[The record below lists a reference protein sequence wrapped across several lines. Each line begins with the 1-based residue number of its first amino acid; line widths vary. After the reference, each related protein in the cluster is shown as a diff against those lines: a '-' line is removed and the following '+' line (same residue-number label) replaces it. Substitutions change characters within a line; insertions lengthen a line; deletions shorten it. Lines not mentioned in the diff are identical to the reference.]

1 MSSGHPEPDPRHRA
15 FLSRAVAPN
24 LYTSTLHPEFIPAL
38 VTANLMTPHL
48 WHWAEQSMAGV
59 DVANPTA
66 ALQAIHR
73 FLNKKFYHA
82 NGHEYASIWGLQETR
97 HVTDPEEREASE
109 YAMRMIETSTRSPWA
124 ESLKPLLHD
133 GLFPLVVYGTVDVL
147 RVQGR
152 RLGKRALGV
161 TSCLD
166 ECALAVAI
174 AIAAG
179 VCRWEDV
186 VFLGSPLHYTVYI
199 RTPDG
204 GVWMNAKREMHTR
217 SGWAEHCAGFEE
229 EHRAREMTEMIGAVD
244 RVICAQ
250 GLAVFPHGKLSGN
263 RDAVARAVAEVET
276 FVQARLHDLTPL
288 PEDGEEHRFAGW
300 EVIAKEP
307 ESSAHA
313 VQTAVLHRA
322 RQGGSPILE
331 AALYMFRH
339 PEYCHAEILM
349 DAARKNYYTFLK
361 SASAGTS
368 DDIHAMVEAVPVRE
382 SLYGPTGRLAMPDE
396 VLSSGM
402 ANEAERELMRH
413 ILHGHMTARLG

>member
-1 MSSGHPEPDPRHRA
+1 MNNGLPELDAKRRA
-15 FLSRAVAPN
+15 FLRRAVAPN
-24 LYTSTLHPEFIPAL
+24 LYTCTLHPEFIPAL

-59 DVANPTA
+59 DRANPTA

-82 NGHEYASIWGLQETR
+82 NGHEYAAIWGMQETR

-109 YAMRMIETSTRSPWA
+109 YAMRLIENATRSPWA
-124 ESLKPLLHD
+124 EVLKPLLHD

-147 RVQGR
+147 RVHGR

-179 VCRWEDV
+179 VCCWEDV
-186 VFLGSPLHYTVYI
+186 VFIGSPLHYTVYI

-217 SGWAEHCAGFEE
+217 TGWAEHCAGFEE
-229 EHRAREMTEMIGAVD
+229 EMRARELTEMIGAVD
-244 RVICAQ
+244 RLICAH
-250 GLAVFPHGKLSGN
+250 GMSVFPKGQLSGC
-263 RDAVARAVAEVET
+263 RDAVARAVAEVEH
-276 FVQARLHDLTPL
+276 FIEARLHDLSPL
-288 PEDGEEHRFAGW
+288 PESGEEHGFAGW
-300 EVIAKEP
+300 EVIARGAVN
-307 ESSAHA
+307 SADG
-313 VQTAVLHRA
+313 VQSAVLHRA
-322 RQGGSPILE
+322 RQGGAPILE

-339 PEYCHAEILM
+339 PEYCHAEILV
-349 DAARKNYYTFLK
+349 DAARQNYYTFLK

-368 DDIHAMVEAVPVRE
+368 EDVHAIVEAVPGRE
-382 SLYGPTGRLAMPDE
+382 SLYGTTGRLAMPDE
-396 VLSSGM
+396 VLVSGM
-402 ANEAERELMRH
+402 ASEAERELMRQ
-413 ILHGHMTARLG
+413 ILHGHVTARA

>member
-1 MSSGHPEPDPRHRA
+1 MARSTSCASKAAGWASVRSASLRA
-15 FLSRAVAPN
+15 WTNA
-24 LYTSTLHPEFIPAL
+24 
-38 VTANLMTPHL
+38 
-48 WHWAEQSMAGV
+48 
-59 DVANPTA
+59 
-66 ALQAIHR
+66 
-73 FLNKKFYHA
+73 
-82 NGHEYASIWGLQETR
+82 
-97 HVTDPEEREASE
+97 
-109 YAMRMIETSTRSPWA
+109 RSPW
-124 ESLKPLLHD
+124 PL
-133 GLFPLVVYGTVDVL
+133 
-147 RVQGR
+147 
-152 RLGKRALGV
+152 
-161 TSCLD
+161 
-166 ECALAVAI
+166 

-186 VFLGSPLHYTVYI
+186 VFLGSPLHYTVYV

-204 GVWMNAKREMHTR
+204 GVDERKTRNAHALGLGGTLRR
-217 SGWAEHCAGFEE
+217 VRGGAP
-229 EHRAREMTEMIGAVD
+229 RPEMTEMIGAVD

-276 FVQARLHDLTPL
+276 FVQARLHDLTPAR
-288 PEDGEEHRFAGW
+288 GRREEHRFAGW

-307 ESSAHA
+307 GNSAHA
-313 VQTAVLHRA
+313 IQTAVLHRA

-339 PEYCHAEILM
+339 PEYCHADILM

-402 ANEAERELMRH
+402 ANEA
-413 ILHGHMTARLG
+413 